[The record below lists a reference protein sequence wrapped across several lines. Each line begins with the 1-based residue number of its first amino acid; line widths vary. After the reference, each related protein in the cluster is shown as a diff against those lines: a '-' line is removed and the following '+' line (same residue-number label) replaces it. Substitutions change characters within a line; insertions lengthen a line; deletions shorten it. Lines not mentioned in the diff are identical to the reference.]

1 MHKIA
6 VSNFMALDEVEVEV
20 KGLTLFLGEQAVGK
34 STLSKLIYFYRSL
47 KDDFIDNIIDLAY
60 NDENHGNNQSSFY
73 VSSLWRKIAIKF
85 YNYFGSTRHLSPFTI
100 TYEYEAEKTLTLGLK
115 EDKSLDI
122 NFSKALYQAVVYGD
136 APNRVQKIKQVS
148 AQRNTAERRAFQQEL
163 TSLESLSS
171 KIFNDPYMP
180 LFIPAGR
187 NITVNYS
194 SQFQRE
200 FYGELRHEI
209 GRIKSEGD
217 LSTSMGQKQS
227 ADMYL
232 MAQFL
237 DHIYRLIEQFKDKSL
252 DDLIA
257 EYRSLYEADLNLS
270 LQAIIDRFHK
280 ILKGRYTHD
289 KYGEK
294 IYINQE
300 SYVYLQNASSGQQE
314 AIRILQDAFMI
325 ALYQER
331 TFRVIEEPEAHL
343 YPLAQK
349 ALIEV
354 LAIVLNSTSSQL
366 ILTTHSPYI
375 LSIVNNLLFAYR
387 VVAKNPMMREQVHAI
402 VPQEAWLNPE
412 TVAVYF
418 LAEGQCENI
427 FDAEL
432 GLIDQ
437 NRLDEISEELGHDF
451 ERLYDFHSQSF
462 QV

>member
-1 MHKIA
+1 MHKITI
-6 VSNFMALDEVEVEV
+6 SNFMALDKVEVEV
-20 KGLTLFLGEQAVGK
+20 KSLTLFLGEQAVGK

-60 NDENHGNNQSSFY
+60 NDDDHGNHKPSFY

-100 TYEYEAEKTLTLGLK
+100 IYEYGAEKTLTLGLK

-122 NFSKALYQAVVYGD
+122 NFSSALYQAVAHGD

-148 AQRNTAERRAFQQEL
+148 AQKNTAERRAFQQEL

-171 KIFNDPYMP
+171 QIFNDPYVP
-180 LFIPAGR
+180 LFVPAGR

-194 SQFQRE
+194 SQFQHE

-209 GRIKSEGD
+209 ARIKSEGD
-217 LSTSMGQKQS
+217 SSMGQKQS

-237 DHIYRLIEQFKDKSL
+237 DHIYRLIEQFKDKSF

-257 EYRSLYEADLNLS
+257 EYRSLYEADLNPS
-270 LQAIIDRFHK
+270 LQTIIDRFHK

-289 KYGEK
+289 RYGEK

-300 SYVYLQNASSGQQE
+300 SYIYLQNASSGQKE

-325 ALYQER
+325 ALYKDN

-387 VVAKNPMMREQVHAI
+387 VVAKNPMMREQVYAI
-402 VPQEAWLNPE
+402 VPQEAWLKPE

-437 NRLDEISEELGHDF
+437 NRLDEISEELGCDF
-451 ERLYDFHSQSF
+451 ERLYDLHSQSF
-462 QV
+462 PV